1 MGTQRVLCE
10 IEELLALLNQAPGSL
25 GTGKMGML
33 GCSLGLLGSLL
44 NTFFLDLYLCLIRM
58 GCVLHPPPP
67 EWLGPSR
74 GVYCG
79 TEGWGGGSGDS
90 QSAVFLFSP
99 PAKRALPHAPS
110 WPRGK
115 A

>member
-1 MGTQRVLCE
+1 MGAQRGLCE
-10 IEELLALLNQAPGSL
+10 VIEELLALMNQAPGSL

-44 NTFFLDLYLCLIRM
+44 NTFFLDLYLYLIRM

-79 TEGWGGGSGDS
+79 TEGLWG
-90 QSAVFLFSP
+90 AVQVTV
-99 PAKRALPHAPS
+99 
-110 WPRGK
+110 
-115 A
+115 